1 MKVLV
6 LLSAVIALT
15 ACGTPPR
22 PPTDVMIMPNDCA
35 NRAAISRWIESQQA
49 VPKHPLQTQEQYDR
63 QQSQIR
69 SNLWTLRYNCQP
81 V

>member
-1 MKVLV
+1 MKALASV
-6 LLSAVIALT
+6 LLVTLLT

-49 VPKHPLQTQEQYDR
+49 VPKHPLQSQEQYAQ
-63 QQSQIR
+63 QQSYIR
-69 SNLWTLRYNCQP
+69 HNLWSLRYNCQP